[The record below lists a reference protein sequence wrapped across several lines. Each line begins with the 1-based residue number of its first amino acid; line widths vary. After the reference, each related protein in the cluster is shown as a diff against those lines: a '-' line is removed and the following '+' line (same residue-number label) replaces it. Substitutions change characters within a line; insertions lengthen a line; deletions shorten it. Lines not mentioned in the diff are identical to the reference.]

1 VDGDGILRRPGEGE
15 TVFDSERS
23 TLRLLVDREELT
35 VTWFRYAPGEKGPDP
50 HVHHRHTDAFYVLE
64 GELELGLGP
73 GAAEVVRATAGTFV
87 AAPPEV
93 VHTFRNASGAEAIF
107 LNFHA
112 PSMGFGDMLRARR
125 DGRDE
130 DAERFDQS
138 EPPPEGGRP
147 VSEAVVSRAE
157 GGELFDRGDRAIG
170 VKSDLPQ
177 ISAFDIAFDPEFVV
191 DPHRHDDHV
200 DSFYVLAGE
209 VDFTV
214 GDSEA
219 RAAPGTWYSAP
230 PGFRHGFRNPGPS
243 RARVLNVHTPDGG
256 FTGRVRGG

>member
-1 VDGDGILRRPGEGE
+1 VNQILHRPGEGE
-15 TVFDSERS
+15 TVFDTERS
-23 TLRLLVDREELT
+23 TLRLLVELEELT

-64 GELELGLGP
+64 GELELALGP
-73 GAAEVVRATAGTFV
+73 GSAEVVRATAGTFV

-125 DGRDE
+125 DGQDE
-130 DAERFDQS
+130 DAARFDQS
-138 EPPPEGGRP
+138 EPPPDGGRP
-147 VSEAVVSRAE
+147 ASEAVVSRAE

-170 VKSDLPQ
+170 IKSDLPQ

-214 GDSEA
+214 GDGEV

-230 PGFRHGFRNPGPS
+230 VGFRHGFRNPGPG

-256 FTGRVRGG
+256 FTARVRGG